1 MTSFKINCST
11 EYRTSWQSAEHH
23 TLTSISTQK
32 ISDSQC
38 ISELGGKR
46 ISPPWGLMCC
56 DSSDGRNFLATT
68 KVLFYSIYHSAHFV
82 CLSQNSIHS
91 HDQKKKRKKKSHRR
105 LWIRVQDIQKTWK
118 CKSLLSIYGY
128 FPE

>member
-56 DSSDGRNFLATT
+56 DSSDGRHFLATT
-68 KVLFYSIYHSAHFV
+68 KVLFYCIYHSAHFV

-91 HDQKKKRKKKSHRR
+91 HDQKKKKEKKKKNWARN
-105 LWIRVQDIQKTWK
+105 KT
-118 CKSLLSIYGY
+118 
-128 FPE
+128 